1 VSPNRS
7 FYIPRD
13 FMRIWEKFLQIAKR
27 EGRKASIIIRDFV
40 AHYVE
45 VHDPG
50 NPQAR
55 ITSYAEGGAADVAA
69 VEGRIREYFRFR
81 FESKG
86 LDVTYRQIVGL
97 CKEKTRDTKAALA
110 MAQRVARW
118 LGERGVKVWR

>member
-13 FMRIWEKFLQIAKR
+13 FLRTWEKFLQIAKR
-27 EGRKASIIIRDFV
+27 EGRKASIIIRDFI

-55 ITSYAEGGAADVAA
+55 ITSYAEGGPVDAAII
-69 VEGRIREYFRFR
+69 EGQIREFFRH
-81 FESKG
+81 
-86 LDVTYRQIVGL
+86 LDAEGYDVQWRRIVSL
-97 CKEKTRDTKAALA
+97 CKQNVPDVDAALT
-110 MAQRVARW
+110 MAKRVSRW
-118 LGERGVKVWR
+118 LHGRGVKVWR